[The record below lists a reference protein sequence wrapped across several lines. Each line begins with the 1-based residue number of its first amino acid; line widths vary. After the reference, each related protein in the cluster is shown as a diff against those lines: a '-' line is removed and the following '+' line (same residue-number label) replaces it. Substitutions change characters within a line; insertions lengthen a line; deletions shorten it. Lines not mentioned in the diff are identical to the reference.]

1 MSEFRRVQ
9 GFHGARHEFRRSA
22 ADGRT
27 LAAYGACARPRS
39 RQKGPTRSATV
50 AGTRSAI
57 CGHHACRARQQD
69 RRAAPRRPSSAT
81 IADLRRHRSAVISS
95 RHPHDTRGFAQTRNC
110 PGRLQPVQTLRRH
123 PHDTRGFAQARNCP
137 GRLQPVQTL
146 RRHPT
151 GVPPPVRAQIQY
163 RANLAECLGFD
174 SDLSETSGIS
184 NKSYGFEPCVR

>member
-1 MSEFRRVQ
+1 MEPGTNFVALLPMGGRWRRMARVLGHDRDKGSDSERDCGRDSLSYMWASRLPSAATGSARCASSAELGDDCRPTPPPVSRYMQ
-9 GFHGARHEFRRSA
+9 PTPARHSRI
-22 ADGRT
+22 
-27 LAAYGACARPRS
+27 CA
-39 RQKGPTRSATV
+39 
-50 AGTRSAI
+50 
-57 CGHHACRARQQD
+57 
-69 RRAAPRRPSSAT
+69 SS
-81 IADLRRHRSAVISS
+81 
-95 RHPHDTRGFAQTRNC
+95 
-110 PGRLQPVQTLRRH
+110 RH